1 MNDFASRLVKWF
13 ASHGRRDLPWQ
24 QNPTPYRV
32 WISEIM
38 LQQTQVAT
46 VVPYYLRFMESFPDA
61 NALAAADVDD
71 VLHHWSGLGYY
82 ARARNL
88 HKAARIVRDSSGG
101 DFPASF
107 GDVLDLPGI
116 GRSTAGA
123 ILALSRGERHP
134 ILDGN
139 AKRVLARYHAVA
151 GWPGKTAVARQL
163 WQHAD
168 EHTPTDKVAAYTQA
182 IMDLGATVCTRSR
195 PRCNDCPLGA
205 ACAAH
210 GSGRQEEFPGRREKQ
225 PKPLRRTKMIMVH
238 ADACVYLERRPA
250 SGIWGGLWGFPELDP
265 QQSAVSWCEQNLQ
278 ATPLD
283 MQEWQTVRHSFTH
296 FDLDIVPVAISV
308 QGIAA
313 KVADERDRLWHELE
327 SPLEVGMAAPVSG
340 LLARLV
346 AEARQE
352 RPVGAALAANG
363 LRNRG

>member
-1 MNDFASRLVKWF
+1 VKWF
-13 ASHGRRDLPWQ
+13 AAHGRGDLPWQ

-46 VVPYYLRFMESFPDA
+46 VIPYYLRFMESFPDVRT
-61 NALAAADVDD
+61 LAGADLDD

-88 HKAARIVRDSSGG
+88 HQAAREVSDRFDRE
-101 DFPASF
+101 FPASF
-107 GDVLDLPGI
+107 DDVVALPGI

-123 ILALSRGERHP
+123 ILSLSRGERQP

-139 AKRVLARYHAVA
+139 VKRVLSRFHAVA

-168 EHTPTDKVAAYTQA
+168 EHTPTNNVAAYTQA

-195 PRCNDCPLGA
+195 PRCSDCPLA
-205 ACAAH
+205 ADCAAH
-210 GSGRQEEFPGRREKQ
+210 RTGREAEFPGRREKKL
-225 PKPLRRTKMIMVH
+225 KPLKRTKMIMVH
-238 ADACVYLERRPA
+238 ADECVYLERRPA
-250 SGIWGGLWGFPELDP
+250 SGIWGGLWSFPELEP
-265 QQSAVSWCEQNLQ
+265 QQNVASWCEQNLH
-278 ATPLD
+278 ATLVD

-308 QGIAA
+308 QRIVE
-313 KVADERDRLWHELE
+313 KVADEDDRRWHALD
-327 SPLEVGMAAPVSG
+327 SPLNAGMAAPVSS
-340 LLARLV
+340 LLARLMDNSTI
-346 AEARQE
+346 
-352 RPVGAALAANG
+352 L
-363 LRNRG
+363 